1 MVRPLSLTWSQVLAW
16 RARRSHLTTPSTT
29 GVVDVARR
37 LSGVQA
43 QVMSSAELALS
54 IRTKNVQP
62 ADVNGALWRE
72 RSLVKTWTARGTLHL
87 VPPNDLPLWLAAMQ
101 ARGRY
106 WAKPAWERYHGVS
119 ASEMDLVLDGI
130 DEVLDGRALTRAEL
144 AQRLGRVIKRPDVAE
159 RVMGSWGSVIKPA
172 AYWGKLC
179 FGPNRGRNVTFVS
192 PREWIGPWDDVD
204 GDEALGELALRY
216 VDTYGP
222 STRDDY
228 IRWLGV
234 ESKVGRRGFDAIAST
249 LVPVD
254 VEGVDAWLTPAGAA
268 DIARRTSRSS
278 VRLLPAFDPYV
289 VGVLKHLERL
299 LPDPSL
305 RARVS
310 RAAGWISPTIVI
322 NGRVVGVWRPE
333 RGRRRVDIAIDP
345 FFDLASADEK
355 ALRVQMEAMSRLLER
370 VPADDNADANDS

>member
-16 RARRSHLTTPSTT
+16 RARRSHLTTPSAT

-87 VPPNDLPLWLAAMQ
+87 VPPDDLPLWLAAMQ

-130 DEVLDGRALTRAEL
+130 DEALDGRALTRAEL

-322 NGRVVGVWRPE
+322 NGRVVGVWRHE

>member
-1 MVRPLSLTWSQVLAW
+1 
-16 RARRSHLTTPSTT
+16 
-29 GVVDVARR
+29 
-37 LSGVQA
+37 
-43 QVMSSAELALS
+43 
-54 IRTKNVQP
+54 
-62 ADVNGALWRE
+62 
-72 RSLVKTWTARGTLHL
+72 
-87 VPPNDLPLWLAAMQ
+87 
-101 ARGRY
+101 
-106 WAKPAWERYHGVS
+106 
-119 ASEMDLVLDGI
+119 
-130 DEVLDGRALTRAEL
+130 
-144 AQRLGRVIKRPDVAE
+144 
-159 RVMGSWGSVIKPA
+159 
-172 AYWGKLC
+172 
-179 FGPNRGRNVTFVS
+179 
-192 PREWIGPWDDVD
+192 
-204 GDEALGELALRY
+204 
-216 VDTYGP
+216 
-222 STRDDY
+222 
-228 IRWLGV
+228 
-234 ESKVGRRGFDAIAST
+234 

-322 NGRVVGVWRPE
+322 NGRVVGVWRHE
-333 RGRRRVDIAIDP
+333 RGRQRVDIAIDP

>member
-130 DEVLDGRALTRAEL
+130 DEALDGRALTRAEL